1 MLTKKRGRPPKAVT
15 RERRLVV
22 RVSEEELEKFK
33 EEARKR
39 DISTSEY
46 VRRYVMRPDL
56 LREQD

>member
-1 MLTKKRGRPPKAVT
+1 MIKKRGRPPKDVT

-22 RVSEEELEKFK
+22 RVSEDELEKFK

-46 VRRYVMRPDL
+46 VRRYVLRPDL
-56 LREQD
+56 LLDQD